1 MKKLIALLLAL
12 MMVMVSVAAL
22 ATSGLDGGEGGSEG
36 GNPPSET
43 TGDQGDDQGDAGGAT
58 GTTTNY
64 KKETDYKLTATAE
77 QTIVLPKVYTVTL
90 PSGQKAEKSLPSDT
104 VKFEQTD
111 SSVAYTSTVTAAP
124 ALKGITMDAIV
135 EGGNGLPNDEGKY
148 SYDVTIKLP
157 SYTGVGVYSYTLTET
172 DNKVAGVTYIGNI
185 ALKVTVVQNGDALQI
200 AGIALRKADDAT
212 DTGANTKLDKFEN
225 TYKAGSLT
233 VTKTVD
239 GTMGDR
245 SKKFPIDVVFTAPS
259 DKKVTGTITY
269 YAGETEK
276 GTVAPGEEEE
286 GWTGSKTVS
295 LELAHGETIQFD
307 NIPDG
312 VTYTVIEGDAIDHLE
327 TSKQDQSNPEA
338 YKVDGEVTSA
348 TAITAGSVTPVTIT
362 NTKDIDVDTGITLET
377 LPYVLLMALAAMGF
391 VALKLRK
398 REEY

>member
-22 ATSGLDGGEGGSEG
+22 AGGLDEETTPAEETLPEPIPNAGEGT
-36 GNPPSET
+36 P
-43 TGDQGDDQGDAGGAT
+43 
-58 GTTTNY
+58 TNY
-64 KKETDYKLTATAE
+64 AKGTDYKLTATAK

-90 PSGQKAEKSLPSDT
+90 PTGQKAEKSLPSDT
-104 VKFEQTD
+104 VAFTQSD
-111 SSVAYTSTVTAAP
+111 SKVAYTSTVTAAP
-124 ALKGITMDAIV
+124 DLEGVTMDAIV
-135 EGGNGLPNDEGKY
+135 EGENGLPNDQGKY
-148 SYDVTIKLP
+148 SYDVTIELP
-157 SYTGVGVYSYTLTET
+157 SYTGVGVYTYTLTET
-172 DNKVAGVTYIGNI
+172 DNGVAGVTYIGNI
-185 ALKVTVVQNGDALQI
+185 ELKVTVVQNGDNLQI
-200 AGIALRKADDAT
+200 AGIALRKVADGGDDAI
-212 DTGANTKLDKFEN
+212 AETKLDKFEN

-276 GTVAPGEEEE
+276 GTVAPGEE

-312 VTYTVIEGDAIDHLE
+312 VKYTVIEDPDTIKHLTSE
-327 TSKQDQSNPEA
+327 TEEQDKPNS
-338 YKVDGEVTSA
+338 YKVAGEVTSA